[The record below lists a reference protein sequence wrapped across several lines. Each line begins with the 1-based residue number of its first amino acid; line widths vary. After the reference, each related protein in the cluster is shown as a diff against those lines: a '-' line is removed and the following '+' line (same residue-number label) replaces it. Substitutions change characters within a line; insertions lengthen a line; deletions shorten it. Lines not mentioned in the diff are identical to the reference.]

1 MNGQHITPLKTA
13 GYRYSINNTNSK
25 EKISLSLQDKEASKY
40 LYTNGVKTCQFREK
54 ESQIQSS
61 CFCAG
66 NISKDFAV
74 NNIKIAKLNGK
85 GLRACC

>member
-1 MNGQHITPLKTA
+1 MANIWLAKKQWGVNILLIIAK
-13 GYRYSINNTNSK
+13 SK

-54 ESQIQSS
+54 ESQIKSYW
-61 CFCAG
+61 FCAG

-74 NNIKIAKLNGK
+74 DNMKIAKLNGK